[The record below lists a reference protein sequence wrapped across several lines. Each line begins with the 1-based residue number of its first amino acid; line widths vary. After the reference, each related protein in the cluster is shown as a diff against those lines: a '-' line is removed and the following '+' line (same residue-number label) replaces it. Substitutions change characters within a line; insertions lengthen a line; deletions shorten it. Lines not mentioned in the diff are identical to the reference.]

1 MVLSPEIKNKRRYT
15 MIITSIIPV
24 ISLFIITSLMNVL
37 TTLKT
42 ILISK
47 KIMNPVYMVVFIDAM
62 IFASI
67 LTKVTSSEGLQYT
80 LAYAL
85 GKSFGVFLG
94 GKLDDKMALGIIEVD
109 IFISNNEKR
118 IIASEALRAAGYSV
132 NNYLARGLNGD
143 RRYKIEVV
151 LKRKEM
157 PRLEEIMSDCDIS
170 NPTMK
175 IKSISKVAGKLT
187 MSKPV

>member
-94 GKLDDKMALGIIEVD
+94 GKLDDKLALGIIEVD

-157 PRLEEIMSDCDIS
+157 PRLEEIMSDCDIN

-187 MSKPV
+187 ISKPV

>member
-1 MVLSPEIKNKRRYT
+1 

-47 KIMNPVYMVVFIDAM
+47 KIMNPVYMVVFLDAL

-94 GKLDDKMALGIIEVD
+94 GKLDDKMALGILEVD
-109 IFISNNEKR
+109 IFLSNKEKR
-118 IIASEALRAAGYSV
+118 ITASEALRTAGYTV
-132 NNYLARGLNGD
+132 NNYLARGLNGE

-151 LKRKEM
+151 MKRREM
-157 PRLEEIMSDCDIS
+157 PRFEEIMRDCEID

-175 IKSISKVAGKLT
+175 IKSISKVAGKIT
-187 MSKPV
+187 TSKLA

>member
-1 MVLSPEIKNKRRYT
+1 
-15 MIITSIIPV
+15 
-24 ISLFIITSLMNVL
+24 MNVL

-94 GKLDDKMALGIIEVD
+94 GKLHDKMALGIIEVD

-118 IIASEALRAAGYSV
+118 ILASEALRTACKSNCFRTSSMERNWTCDESCLSSGKDGGSNLGY
-132 NNYLARGLNGD
+132 
-143 RRYKIEVV
+143 
-151 LKRKEM
+151 
-157 PRLEEIMSDCDIS
+157 RL
-170 NPTMK
+170 
-175 IKSISKVAGKLT
+175 
-187 MSKPV
+187 

>member
-1 MVLSPEIKNKRRYT
+1 

-47 KIMNPVYMVVFIDAM
+47 KIMNPVYMVVFLDAL

-94 GKLDDKMALGIIEVD
+94 GKLDDKMALGILEVD
-109 IFISNNEKR
+109 VFLSNKEKR
-118 IIASEALRAAGYSV
+118 ITASEALRTAGYTV
-132 NNYLARGLNGD
+132 NNYLARGLNGE

-151 LKRKEM
+151 MKRREM
-157 PRLEEIMSDCDIS
+157 PRFEEIMRDCEID

-175 IKSISKVAGKLT
+175 IKSISKVAGKIT
-187 MSKPV
+187 TSKLA